1 MRCDQSFRFLVG
13 TSTHQLA
20 DNCFYLEC
28 VGRFIVHF
36 FFRQHVEG
44 FLAVNKSTRTSGT
57 KDVFPTEDVQSQ
69 RLKQVDRESLQQQSY
84 QTLRDALMKGRFM
97 PGDTVSLRNLAS
109 ELGTSPMPV
118 REAVQHLI
126 AEGALVLRPNRTY
139 AVPEMTRE
147 ILAELLKLRTILE
160 GAIAEAAALSISKE
174 DLSVL
179 YELQGEMRAALAVGD
194 SKRYLMKNQDFHF
207 TIYRCSGM
215 GIAVNVIENLWLRIG
230 PSFNLLTSGPRAA
243 QRTAAEIAALT
254 AHHEAA
260 LSAIVAR
267 APAALRAAIEHD
279 IGEGMNFI
287 ISCMPE

>member
-1 MRCDQSFRFLVG
+1 MSCGQSFRFLVG
-13 TSTHQLA
+13 TSPYQLA
-20 DNCFYLEC
+20 NNCFYLEC
-28 VGRFIVHF
+28 VGDVIAQR
-36 FFRQHVEG
+36 FFRQYVEG
-44 FLAVNKSTRTSGT
+44 FLAVNKSTRTSET
-57 KDVFPTEDVQSQ
+57 KDAFPSEDAQSQ

-84 QTLRDALMKGRFM
+84 QALRDALMKGRFM

-160 GAIAEAAALSISKE
+160 GAIAEAAGSSIGKE

-215 GIAVNVIENLWLRIG
+215 SIAVNIIENLWLRIG

-243 QRTAAEIAALT
+243 QRTEAEVAALT

-260 LSAIVAR
+260 LTAIVAR